1 MAQPL
6 LLGSDAQN
14 YLQDPPSCAQRG
26 STLKKWVGIIES
38 LNGLG
43 CPPLAQAAQGS
54 TQPGLEC
61 PQSIVQD
68 VFWGGEIGGA
78 SQGGHSGMT
87 PLSEGHEHLSTL
99 PLFPLGQ
106 AVEGLGEQRRGL
118 PLSFC
123 SDSMGQPQH
132 LLVLE
137 DGAVLSPTEHPP
149 LGTAVTNPH

>member
-1 MAQPL
+1 MAAVPPVCHSAAGW
-6 LLGSDAQN
+6 LLGS
-14 YLQDPPSCAQRG
+14 L
-26 STLKKWVGIIES
+26 
-38 LNGLG
+38 
-43 CPPLAQAAQGS
+43 
-54 TQPGLEC
+54 
-61 PQSIVQD
+61 
-68 VFWGGEIGGA
+68 
-78 SQGGHSGMT
+78 
-87 PLSEGHEHLSTL
+87 LSEGHEHLSTL